1 MKVMISQPM
10 SGMADDEILK
20 KRLEAL
26 DALKNMGYDEVV
38 NTFFDDESYSDENL
52 KKAGVIQIP
61 VYFIA
66 ESLKSMSLCD
76 AVYFCKGWENARGCR
91 IEHEVAKQ
99 YGLLIIYE

>member
-1 MKVMISQPM
+1 
-10 SGMADDEILK
+10 
-20 KRLEAL
+20 
-26 DALKNMGYDEVV
+26 MGYDEVV
-38 NTFFDDESYSDENL
+38 NTFFDDESCSDENL

-91 IEHEVAKQ
+91 IEHEIAKQ